1 MHPKLLR
8 ASILGF
14 FVLLVTGPAALLAA
28 GAQPIASAPTNYKGA
43 TLDLMSVERKG
54 SVLTVK
60 WAVTNSGTERVN
72 VRFGLVSENALTY
85 LVDEESGT
93 KYFALT
99 DKEGK
104 GVASKNDWIGGGVSG
119 VNDDI
124 EPGATMRY
132 WAKYPAPPAAVKTL
146 TLLFNE
152 TEPFEEVAITD
163 K

>member
-14 FVLLVTGPAALLAA
+14 FALLVASPALVRAA
-28 GAQPIASAPTNYKGA
+28 GAQPIASAPTNYKGV

-54 SVLTVK
+54 NVLTVK
-60 WAVTNSGTERVN
+60 WAANNTGAARVN
-72 VRFGLVSENALTY
+72 VRFGLVGENAKSY

-104 GVASKNDWIGGGVSG
+104 GVASKHDGVGVSAYG
-119 VNDDI
+119 VNDDLD
-124 EPGATMRY
+124 PGSTMRY
-132 WAKYPAPPAAVKTL
+132 WAKFPAPPAAVKTL
-146 TLLFNE
+146 TVLFDE
-152 TEPFEEVAITD
+152 TEPFEEVPITD

>member
-1 MHPKLLR
+1 MLICATLLGC
-8 ASILGF
+8 L
-14 FVLLVTGPAALLAA
+14 ALLASPTLVRAA
-28 GAQPIASAPTNYKGA
+28 GTQPIASAPTNWKGV

-60 WAVTNSGTERVN
+60 WAVTNAGAERVT
-72 VRFGLVSENALTY
+72 VSFGLVNENAHSY

-104 GVASKNDWIGGGVSG
+104 GVASKHEGVG
-119 VNDDI
+119 NNVYGIYDDLA
-124 EPGATMRY
+124 PGETLRY

-146 TLLFNE
+146 TVLFDE